1 MVVTRERAHPRAAR
15 PGRTRAL
22 VRELRTWPTLLLL
35 AICVLAG
42 IPLTIA
48 LTPDQDLQILGQH
61 IAVGARAPDLSVE
74 GPARLVQIGNTQLDI
89 PRLQVVGPLR
99 PQIVMGPVQRN
110 DAAAKALDPARSSEA
125 TGQAVDQLR
134 TGFVNW
140 YLLGTLGVVGTALAA
155 AALVGCLRV
164 LGILRREK
172 ASEHVTVA
180 DVWHRC
186 SGTIGRMALLAVTV
200 SLVAWGACGALAYTG
215 TMRGLAQ
222 VRSLSDLVG
231 GTKVT
236 PAPVGPA
243 VFGFEGAVIGDSR
256 AARVGGPPV
265 ANPQGDDVACQR
277 SADSLAAELATMV
290 PGAVRNLAC
299 PSATIAQGLRG
310 PQQRGSADDPVQVP
324 AQVALLKQMQGLKFV
339 VVAIGPNDVGWSDL
353 IRYCY
358 GVPTCDDNLTRGEFD
373 YRMGAFDQDYAA
385 LLADLAELPDKP
397 QVIVMTSYDAFPPNT
412 DPACPDARGPAYAVG
427 LTQDKI
433 DLLTDRND
441 QLNAVLRTGAQK
453 YGFTVAEPQ
462 LRLLCS
468 PGSDG
473 MGPDLQGLATP
484 FAFHPTAIGSLRMA
498 ATVARVVDPEDG

>member
-1 MVVTRERAHPRAAR
+1 MVVTTERTRPIAGG
-15 PGRTRAL
+15 PGRWRAL
-22 VRELRTWPTLLLL
+22 AREARSWPTVLMLALCLLVGL
-35 AICVLAG
+35 
-42 IPLTIA
+42 PLTIA

-61 IAVGARAPDLSVE
+61 IAVGARTPDLSVE
-74 GPARLVQIGNTQLDI
+74 GPARLVQIGNTRLDI

-99 PQIVMGPVQRN
+99 PQLTMGPVQRN
-110 DAAAKALDPARSSEA
+110 DAAASVLDPERTAAA
-125 TGQAVDQLR
+125 TGQAVEQLR

-140 YLLGTLGVVGTALAA
+140 YLLGTLGVIGTALAA

-164 LGILRREK
+164 LAILRREK

-186 SGTIGRMALLAVTV
+186 VGTIGRMSLLAVTV

-215 TMRGLAQ
+215 TMHGLAQ
-222 VRSLSDLVG
+222 IRSLSDLVG

-236 PAPVGPA
+236 PAPVGPT

-256 AARVGGPPV
+256 VARVGGPPV
-265 ANPQGDDVACQR
+265 ADPQGDDVACER

-310 PQQRGSADDPVQVP
+310 PQQRGGVEVP
-324 AQVALLKQMQGLKFV
+324 AQVALLKQMQGLRYV

-358 GVPTCDDNLTRGEFD
+358 GVPTCDDNLTRGEFE
-373 YRMGAFDQDYAA
+373 YRMAAFDQDYAA
-385 LLADLAELPDKP
+385 LLQDLAELPGAP
-397 QVIVMTSYDAFPPNT
+397 QVIVMTSYDAFPRDT
-412 DPACPDARGPAYAVG
+412 DPACPDARGPDYAVG

-441 QLNAVLRTGAQK
+441 QLNAVLRTGAEK
-453 YGFTVAEPQ
+453 YGFAVADPR
-462 LRLLCS
+462 LRLLCTS
-468 PGSDG
+468 GTDG
-473 MGPDLQGLATP
+473 MDPDLQGLTARY
-484 FAFHPTAIGSLRMA
+484 AFHPTAVGSLRMA
-498 ATVARVVDPEDG
+498 ATVSRLVAPEDG